1 MNPATPLRTV
11 IVYTSALLPYSET
24 FIKSQALALRSWHPV
39 LVGERVLRDGLPLA
53 GLEIMTLLPDD
64 APPWQRLA
72 FRLARRWGRPH
83 PGVLRRLRSLGA
95 ELVHAHFGPSA
106 IDIWPYARELG
117 LPMLVT
123 LHGYD
128 INIHRTWWES
138 GQGGRRQRS
147 YPAKLLRLARESDV
161 HFIAVSE
168 AIARRAVAY
177 GIPRDKISLHY
188 IGVDTALF
196 APNVASTGPRA
207 KRVLFVGRLVEK
219 KGTTYLLQAFARVRK
234 RVPDAEL
241 VIVGDGPLRAQL
253 EQQAVDLGIAAIFT
267 GALPGERIRHEMAKA
282 RVLCLPSVTASNG
295 DAEGLGLVLLEAQAS
310 GLPVVTSARGGA
322 EEAILHSSSGFRHG
336 EMDVAT
342 LEEHIVD
349 ILADDLLFERLST
362 CGVNYVGK
370 NFDLFRQSE
379 KLSAIYAEMSQDV
392 KRP

>member
-1 MNPATPLRTV
+1 M
-11 IVYTSALLPYSET
+11 
-24 FIKSQALALRSWHPV
+24 
-39 LVGERVLRDGLPLA
+39 
-53 GLEIMTLLPDD
+53 
-64 APPWQRLA
+64 
-72 FRLARRWGRPH
+72 
-83 PGVLRRLRSLGA
+83 
-95 ELVHAHFGPSA
+95 
-106 IDIWPYARELG
+106 
-117 LPMLVT
+117 
-123 LHGYD
+123 
-128 INIHRTWWES
+128 
-138 GQGGRRQRS
+138 
-147 YPAKLLRLARESDV
+147 

-196 APNVASTGPRA
+196 APSVASTGPRA

-219 KGTTYLLQAFARVRK
+219 KGATYLLQAFARVRM

-322 EEAILHSSSGFRHG
+322 EEAILHSSSGFRHD
-336 EMDVAT
+336 EMDIAT
-342 LEEHIVD
+342 LEEHTVD
-349 ILADDLLFERLST
+349 ILTDDLLFERLSR
-362 CGVNYVGK
+362 CGVNYVGE

-379 KLSAIYAEMSQDV
+379 KLSAIYAETTQNAR
-392 KRP
+392 RP